1 MKAEKYFEKNG
12 VIFGVS
18 EKFEFGKWTG
28 YSVEF
33 TSMEEALKWLS
44 TDENSFSQRSL
55 VSKTRAKEY
64 PRVDVNKLLDPWCLF

>member
-1 MKAEKYFEKNG
+1 MKAENYFKRNG
-12 VIFGVS
+12 IIYGIS
-18 EKFEFGKWTG
+18 EKYEFDKWTG

-44 TDENSFSQRSL
+44 TEEYDFRQRSL

-64 PRVDVNKLLDPWCLF
+64 PRVDLNELDPWCF